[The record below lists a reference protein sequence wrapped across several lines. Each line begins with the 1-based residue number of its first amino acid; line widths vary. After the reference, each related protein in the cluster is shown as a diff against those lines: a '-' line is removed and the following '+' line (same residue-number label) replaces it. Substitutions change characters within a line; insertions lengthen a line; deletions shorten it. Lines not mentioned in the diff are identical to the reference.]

1 MGEDVARDPEC
12 IFCKILDGDIPAYK
26 LYEDEHTFAFMD
38 INPLNDGH
46 ALIIPKDH
54 HPTIYDTPTDLLS
67 PLMETTQRIARAVQ
81 NSIAPDGINILQANG
96 HGAAQSVFHVH
107 FHVLPRKNGD
117 DAKLNWDLR
126 PGDMD
131 HISDL
136 AQQIRDAIKD

>member
-12 IFCKILDGDIPAYK
+12 IFCKILEGDIPAYK
-26 LYEDEHTFAFMD
+26 LFEDEHTFAFMD

-54 HPTIYDTPTDLLS
+54 HPNIFDTPTNVLA
-67 PLMETTQRIARAVQ
+67 PLMETTQRIARAIQ

-117 DAKLNWDLR
+117 DAKLNWGLR

-136 AQQIRDAIKD
+136 AQQIRVAIKD

>member
-1 MGEDVARDPEC
+1 MARDPEC
-12 IFCKILDGDIPAYK
+12 IFCKILEGDIPAYK
-26 LYEDEHTFAFMD
+26 LFEDEHTFAFMD

-54 HPTIYDTPTDLLS
+54 HPNIFDTPTNVLA
-67 PLMETTQRIARAVQ
+67 PLMETTQRIARAIQ

-117 DAKLNWDLR
+117 DAKLNWGLR

-136 AQQIRDAIKD
+136 AQQIRVAIKD

>member
-12 IFCKILDGDIPAYK
+12 IFCKILEGDIPAYK
-26 LYEDEHTFAFMD
+26 LFEDEHTFAFMD

-54 HPTIYDTPTDLLS
+54 HPNIFDTPTNVLA
-67 PLMETTQRIARAVQ
+67 PLMETTQRIARAIQ

-117 DAKLNWDLR
+117 DAKLNWGLR

-136 AQQIRDAIKD
+136 AQQIRGAIKD

>member
-12 IFCKILDGDIPAYK
+12 IFCKILEGDIPAYK
-26 LYEDEHTFAFMD
+26 LFEDEHTFAFMD

-54 HPTIYDTPTDLLS
+54 HPNIFDTPTNVLA
-67 PLMETTQRIARAVQ
+67 PLMETTQRIARAIQ
-81 NSIAPDGINILQANG
+81 NSIAPDGINILQ
-96 HGAAQSVFHVH
+96 VH

-117 DAKLNWDLR
+117 DAKLNWGLR

-136 AQQIRDAIKD
+136 AQQIRVAIKD

>member
-1 MGEDVARDPEC
+1 
-12 IFCKILDGDIPAYK
+12 
-26 LYEDEHTFAFMD
+26 
-38 INPLNDGH
+38 
-46 ALIIPKDH
+46 
-54 HPTIYDTPTDLLS
+54 
-67 PLMETTQRIARAVQ
+67 METTQRIARAIQ

-117 DAKLNWDLR
+117 DAKLNWGLR

-136 AQQIRDAIKD
+136 AQQIRVAIKD